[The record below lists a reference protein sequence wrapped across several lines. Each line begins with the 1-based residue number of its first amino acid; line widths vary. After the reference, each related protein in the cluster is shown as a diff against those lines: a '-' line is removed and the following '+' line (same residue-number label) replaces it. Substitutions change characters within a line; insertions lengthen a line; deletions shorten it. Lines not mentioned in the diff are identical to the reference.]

1 MDEQPSPL
9 NKGEIM
15 QSNQHTELI
24 QAMLDQELSPPQQ
37 HMLDQFQQKNN
48 DLASIRDDLEGLQL
62 CFQTKW
68 EQSAPPPSDPQAA
81 LKRLKRQLP
90 AKPPTT
96 HTSKPWW
103 TTLST
108 LFQWN
113 TAIAAVGIAL
123 LIPVLLNH
131 PIQPPN
137 PVTKPTTTQ
146 QPKTAQQP
154 AYTHKGFP
162 IEMLHAHRKGSTSSN
177 QFTPARHT
185 QNGSVLF
192 PGDVIQFK
200 YTFLQPTHIMIV
212 SLNQKGEVFPFVPLN
227 GKESIRIPAGTGTLP
242 KRLSLILDRYT
253 GPERFFFFGSR
264 NSFTLQS
271 VRGTLLGNRQPAKQ
285 LKSWKLEP
293 EQWLFANTLFI
304 EKQPRS
310 ASPFAAG
317 Q

>member
-1 MDEQPSPL
+1 MDEHTSL
-9 NKGEIM
+9 FNKGETM

-24 QAMLDQELSPPQQ
+24 QAMLDQELSPHQQ
-37 HMLDQFQQKNN
+37 RSLEQQLLQESN
-48 DLASIRDDLEGLQL
+48 DLAGVREDLEELHL
-62 CFQTKW
+62 FFQAEW
-68 EQSAPPPSDPQAA
+68 EQSTPPPSDPQQA

-90 AKPPTT
+90 TTQPT
-96 HTSKPWW
+96 HTPKPWW
-103 TTLST
+103 TTLAT

-113 TAIAAVGIAL
+113 TVIAAVGIAL
-123 LIPVLLNH
+123 LIPVLY
-131 PIQPPN
+131 QS
-137 PVTKPTTTQ
+137 PTTR
-146 QPKTAQQP
+146 QPTTRQPTTAQPTTAQAP
-154 AYTHKGFP
+154 TYTHKGFP

-200 YTFLQPTHIMIV
+200 YEFLQPTHMMIV
-212 SLNQKGEVFPFVPLN
+212 SLNQRGEVFPFVPLN
-227 GKESIRIPAGTGTLP
+227 GKESIRVPAGTGTLP
-242 KRLSLILDRYT
+242 KRLSLILDGYT

-264 NSFTLQS
+264 KPFTLKS
-271 VRGTLLGNRQPAKQ
+271 VRGTLLGNRQPVKQ

-317 Q
+317 E